1 MDHIQDEIKDAFED
15 SFPPYD
21 GKSLSLFLFAALNSR
36 KVS

>member
-15 SFPPYD
+15 SFPPCH
-21 GKSLSLFLFAALNSR
+21 GKNIVLFSFAATNSR